1 MWFTEDQLFHLKL
14 ISFKIE
20 TIMRNRKEKQ
30 STLGVFTDIALQKG
44 LLLLIAVILLLV
56 AIPISAQET
65 SEDDWEFG
73 LQVYLWGATVRGNTV
88 SGDPILLNF
97 GTIVKNLDFAAMTT
111 FDARKNKFSMLTDV
125 IYMNLGDSQKH
136 DGEFLGRPIE
146 GKLDVGLQAWVLNL
160 IGGYNLIDTG
170 KNQFDL
176 AAGARYLNL
185 TVDTIVK
192 LNDNKRKFSDGGN
205 TWDGVVGIKGR
216 HNYPDGYYFN

>member
-73 LQVYLWGATVRGNTV
+73 LQVYLWCQNSIR
-88 SGDPILLNF
+88 
-97 GTIVKNLDFAAMTT
+97 
-111 FDARKNKFSMLTDV
+111 
-125 IYMNLGDSQKH
+125 
-136 DGEFLGRPIE
+136 
-146 GKLDVGLQAWVLNL
+146 
-160 IGGYNLIDTG
+160 
-170 KNQFDL
+170 
-176 AAGARYLNL
+176 
-185 TVDTIVK
+185 
-192 LNDNKRKFSDGGN
+192 
-205 TWDGVVGIKGR
+205 
-216 HNYPDGYYFN
+216 